1 MTLPNFL
8 IIGAAK
14 SGTTAIYT
22 FIKQHPDIYM
32 SPRKELRFFSNITP
46 PPEGLH
52 KDYIHESVATLED
65 YERYFDGVT
74 DEHIYGESS
83 PMYLY
88 TPGAAERIKATLPD
102 VKLFAILRN
111 PVDRAFSAYTH
122 GLREW
127 KEPAGTFREALAREP
142 ERIQAGWGMLWHYSQ
157 AGFYYQQLSRYYRI
171 FKPEQIKVVLH
182 DDLLSNAAKLLRE
195 IFVFLGVDPDF
206 QPDTSAHPN
215 VSGFP
220 KNEALHTWMR
230 KVFVEDN
237 CLQRL
242 SRKLFPM
249 AFRQKVIY
257 KVRSL
262 NLEKRKMPEDIRRDL
277 QAQFREDIKQLE
289 GLINRDLS
297 HWML

>member
-22 FIKQHPDIYM
+22 YLKQHPEIYM
-32 SPRKELRFFSNITP
+32 SPRKELRYFSNITP
-46 PPEGLH
+46 PPEDVP
-52 KDYIHESVATLED
+52 KDYIHESVQTLEA

-74 DEHIYGESS
+74 DERIYGESS

-88 TPGAAERIKATLPD
+88 TPGTAERIKTTLPD

-111 PVDRAFSAYTH
+111 PVERAFSAYTH

-127 KEPAGTFREALAREP
+127 KEPAGTFEEALAREP
-142 ERIQAGWGMLWHYSQ
+142 ERIQAGWGMLWHYTQ
-157 AGFYYQQLSRYYRI
+157 AGFYYQQLQRYYKVFAR
-171 FKPEQIKVVLH
+171 EQIMVVLH
-182 DDLLSNAAKLLRE
+182 DDLVADASQLMRAMFA
-195 IFVFLGVDPDF
+195 FLEVDPDF
-206 QPDTSAHPN
+206 KPDTSAHPN

-220 KNEALHTWMR
+220 RSESLHRWMR

-237 CLQRL
+237 LLQRL

-249 AFRQKVIY
+249 AFRQKIIQQ
-257 KVRSL
+257 VRAL
-262 NLEKRKMPEDIRRDL
+262 NLEKRQMPDDIRGQL
-277 QAQFREDIKQLE
+277 QALFREDTEKLE
-289 GLINRDLS
+289 NLIERDLA
-297 HWML
+297 HWLA